1 MRDNTA
7 DTNEWSPD
15 SPTTPRANVGI
26 DLRRLFRLRLRL
38 MIAVFVVLAIP
49 AAVAVVLLVPKQF
62 VAYAEVEFKAEVPRI
77 LNDGSGR
84 PVLDQRYDSFV
95 NTQLK
100 MITGGAILG
109 KVLEDPEVNHLPAL
123 QGESAMKRLKDN
135 LGTEILTS
143 TELVE
148 ISYRDTDRDA
158 ALAILESILEAYMAS
173 FEENAQAQGGVRRE
187 TLAKSAETLEKDI
200 AALQEA
206 VLAKRKSLGVPV
218 GSEPGAEPTETES
231 HRINLAQAETDLVA
245 AQTVLRQK
253 ERDIERVE
261 SLMARN
267 QRAPQDAIYELGVE
281 DIVNR
286 EPAVIALTSQLTQ
299 VQQEFAIY
307 QDRYVE
313 SAPQLQVKRNERDA
327 LAEKLQEER
336 SRARAAALGS
346 LRVQYEYDQA
356 AAEAE
361 LEATQERRDRFYA
374 LLADF
379 REQSLGLSSGMAEI
393 AEMDRQLLTL
403 RANLGNV
410 QEQLSSSDIEENAP
424 ARVRIASEPDAPS
437 NPDQRRRLRFLIAA
451 WFACGCVAAGVG
463 LLKEWSDQ
471 AIRSAEDIRFVT
483 DLPII
488 ANVPHLNEERVPD
501 GTPPETVSE
510 QFPGSMIA
518 DEFRR
523 AVGRVLYSPR
533 GRRSVKTCVV
543 ASASRGDGK
552 TTLSCNLAI
561 VLAQA
566 DRRVL
571 LVDVDSR
578 NPSVERGFGLSRGPG
593 LAEMLRGET
602 LDHDPD
608 RVTQYPTLHVLGPGL
623 DCSDLMER
631 LASREMGEFL
641 DGAEDL
647 FDHIIIDT
655 PASLLMAEARLLAP
669 QVDGVLVVAGAEVST
684 FGMLRRCLGSIEESG
699 GHVLGI
705 VLNGL
710 RHAPGGYLRE
720 NLEMFY
726 RQGKPLNSVGTQGR
740 VGGGAEPSI
749 ILVRDAD
756 EPTRRR

>member
-7 DTNEWSPD
+7 ELSEWS
-15 SPTTPRANVGI
+15 SESSAITRAGVGI
-26 DLRRLFRLRLRL
+26 DLRRLFRLRIRL

-49 AAVAVVLLVPKQF
+49 AAVAVFLLVPKQF
-62 VAYAEVEFKAEVPRI
+62 VAYAEVEFNAEVPRI
-77 LNDGSGR
+77 LSDGSGR

-95 NTQLK
+95 NTQIK

-109 KVLEDPEVNHLPAL
+109 KVLEDPNVNQLPTL
-123 QGESAMKRLKDN
+123 QGEKAMKRLKDN
-135 LGTEILTS
+135 IGAEVLPN

-148 ISYRDTDRDA
+148 LSFRDTDREA
-158 ALAILESILEAYMAS
+158 SLSILQAVLDAYMAS
-173 FEENAQAQGGVRRE
+173 FAENTLEQGGVRRE
-187 TLAKSAETLEKDI
+187 TLAKSAATLEQDI
-200 AALQEA
+200 AAIQVA
-206 VLAKRKSLGVPV
+206 VLAKRKEMGVPA

-231 HRINLAQAETDLVA
+231 YRINLAQAEADLVT

-261 SLMARN
+261 GLMARN
-267 QRAPQDAIYELGVE
+267 QSSPQDAIYELGVE

-286 EPAVIALTSQLTQ
+286 EPAVVALTTQLTA
-299 VQQEFAIY
+299 VQQEFSIY

-327 LAEKLQEER
+327 LEEKLQDVR
-336 SRARAAALGS
+336 GQARASALGS
-346 LRVQYEYDQA
+346 LRVQFDYDLTA
-356 AAEAE
+356 AQAE
-361 LEATQERRDRFYA
+361 LQATQDRRDKFYG
-374 LLADF
+374 LLDEY
-379 REQSLGLSSGMAEI
+379 REHSLSLSSGMAEV
-393 AEMDRQLLTL
+393 AEMERQLIAL
-403 RANLGNV
+403 RAELGNV
-410 QEQLSSSDIEENAP
+410 QEQLRSSGIEENAP
-424 ARVRIASEPDAPS
+424 ARIRITSEPDAS
-437 NPDQRRRLRFLIAA
+437 TNPDQRRRLRFLIAA
-451 WFACGCVAAGVG
+451 WFACGCVAAGAGV
-463 LLKEWSDQ
+463 LKEWSDQ
-471 AIRSAEDIRFVT
+471 RIRSAEDIRFVT
-483 DLPII
+483 DLPVI
-488 ANVPHLNEERVPD
+488 ANVPHVNEDRVPQ
-501 GTPPETVSE
+501 GTAAETVSE
-510 QFPGSMIA
+510 HFPGSMIA

-533 GRRSVKTCVV
+533 GRRSVKTCVI

-623 DCSDLMER
+623 DCGDLMER

-684 FGMLRRCLGSIEESG
+684 FGMLRRCLGSMEESG

-710 RHAPGGYLRE
+710 RQSPGGYLRE

-726 RQGKPLNSVGTQGR
+726 RQGKPSVSVGTQGR
-740 VGGGAEPSI
+740 VGRAAEPSI
-749 ILVRDAD
+749 ILVRDTD
-756 EPTRRR
+756 ETAPRR